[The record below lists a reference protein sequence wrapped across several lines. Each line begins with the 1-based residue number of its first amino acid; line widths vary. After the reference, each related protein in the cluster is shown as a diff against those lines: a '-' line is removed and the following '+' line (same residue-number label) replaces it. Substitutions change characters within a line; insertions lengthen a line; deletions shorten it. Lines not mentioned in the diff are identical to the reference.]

1 MCGIIDRKKE
11 IIIGEK
17 RPMSATIYDSK
28 PLAKRMTEE
37 LQGQAAEFHRQHQRP
52 AHLAQIIV
60 GHDGAAEVYSRQL
73 ARACRTI
80 GLDCATLAYPF
91 EMEEQALRTEV
102 AALSNDANTDGVVL
116 LLPLPS
122 HIRQR
127 IVTDVL
133 NPEKDVDGLGSRN
146 AGNLLLGFPSFIPST
161 ADVILTVLKHEDIP
175 VAGRNVVVVGRSN
188 IGGKPTA
195 LVLMRNDATVTIC
208 HSHTQDLASI
218 TRSADILVVSIGR
231 PASITADMVK
241 PGAVVLDAGINPING
256 KVVGDIDFDKVK
268 DVASFLTPVPG
279 GLGPLTHLM
288 LIRHTLLGPQ

>member
-1 MCGIIDRKKE
+1 
-11 IIIGEK
+11 
-17 RPMSATIYDSK
+17 MSAHIFDSK
-28 PLAKRMTEE
+28 PLEKRMKEE
-37 LQGQAAEFHRQHQRP
+37 LQGEAERFRRQHSRP
-52 AHLAQIIV
+52 AKLAQIIV

-73 ARACRTI
+73 ARACERI
-80 GLDCATLAYPF
+80 GLDYATLAHPF
-91 EMEEQALRTEV
+91 EMEEQALRAEV

-133 NPEKDVDGLGSRN
+133 KPEKDVDGLGSRN

-161 ADVILTVLKHEDIP
+161 ADVILTVLEHEGISI
-175 VAGRNVVVVGRSN
+175 AGRNAVIIGRSN

-195 LVLMRNDATVTIC
+195 LVLMRKDATVTIC

-256 KVVGDIDFDKVK
+256 KVVGDIDFEHVK
-268 DVASFLTPVPG
+268 EVASFLTPVPG